1 MDNEKLIEIKNDL
14 YRLPGLE
21 ERLKKLIN
29 RIRDAENDVSSLLH
43 KFEAESKDVDQL
55 QKESLSSTLLRL
67 IGRYDGKLDKEMQE
81 MIDAK
86 MAYDKASER
95 VKELY
100 LERDDLSSRISLL
113 RQDQQL
119 YETEL
124 DRREKEI
131 KNNITDE
138 RSIQYNQL
146 ETDEKVLYKQLVE
159 TDEAMLAANK
169 AKETAKRIIKSLD
182 SAENW
187 ATYDIWFKSGII
199 SHMAKYSH
207 IDDAEADFNR
217 LSSNMKDLQ
226 RELRDVNLAAIPE
239 MTGIDSTTRAI
250 DFWFDNIFTDLNVR
264 NRIRNDSDQAAK
276 MVGII
281 QSIITKLEEN
291 KSNIQ
296 RQLSSIEQ
304 SKDDLII
311 LG

>member
-86 MAYDKASER
+86 MAYDKVSER

-131 KNNITDE
+131 KNNITNE

-226 RELRDVNLAAIPE
+226 RELKDVNLAAIPE

-264 NRIRNDSDQAAK
+264 NRIRDDSDQVAK

-281 QSIITKLEEN
+281 QSIITKLEGN

>member
-131 KNNITDE
+131 KNNITNE

-226 RELRDVNLAAIPE
+226 RELKDVNLAAIPE
-239 MTGIDSTTRAI
+239 MAGVDSTTRVI

-281 QSIITKLEEN
+281 QSTITKLEGN

>member
-131 KNNITDE
+131 KNNITNE

-207 IDDAEADFNR
+207 IDNAEADFNR

-281 QSIITKLEEN
+281 QSIITKLEGN

>member
-29 RIRDAENDVSSLLH
+29 RIRDAENDVNSLLH

-67 IGRYDGKLDKEMQE
+67 VGRYDDKLDKEMQE
-81 MIDAK
+81 MVDAK
-86 MAYDKASER
+86 MAYDKACER

-124 DRREKEI
+124 DRLEEEI

-146 ETDEKVLYKQLVE
+146 ETDAKVLYKQLVE

-169 AKETAKRIIKSLD
+169 AKETAKRIIQHLD

-226 RELRDVNLAAIPE
+226 RELKDVNLAAIPE

-264 NRIRNDSDQAAK
+264 NRIRDDSDQAAK

-281 QSIITKLEEN
+281 QSIITKLEGN

-296 RQLSSIEQ
+296 KQLSSIEQ
-304 SKDDLII
+304 RKNELI
-311 LG
+311 LSD